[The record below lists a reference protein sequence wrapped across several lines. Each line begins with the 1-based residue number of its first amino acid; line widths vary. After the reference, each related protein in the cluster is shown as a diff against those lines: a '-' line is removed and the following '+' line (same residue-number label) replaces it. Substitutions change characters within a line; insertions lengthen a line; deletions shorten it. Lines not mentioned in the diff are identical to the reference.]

1 MPSAV
6 TLAASLHYLVAVKAP
21 VQVLYVEAF
30 SELVNPSSGALDALC
45 ELLRQGSV
53 WALNAG
59 DVKFSVEQL
68 DQLFAAI
75 KDSSIA
81 FMYLCDTNVPKHFR
95 RQFKDLLQAR
105 RRETV
110 VAPWLLGNDEAQNA
124 VVCESNKMW
133 YGPLSLGRNKRAA
146 DKAVSTPAL
155 KMMDEGFVTL
165 EGVVNCTL
173 DGADVFKLDEMPMS
187 GNWHSIADTA
197 DPNRWDGQPTRSQ
210 LRQMMT
216 PEQAPTE
223 GLTDKLKAAVQTTRE
238 RLRGEGMLGAEEDQ
252 THEIKEEALLRAKR
266 GCKWQSY
273 VHGDRAL
280 EHAMQGGGF
289 ALMHYSVM
297 VALMGD
303 TTLWI
308 KPIGSERLIE
318 KTIKQGNAFCW
329 RGDIGH
335 AGTAHPGCESGHYRL
350 FMHVDAKG
358 RPITEEDRKSLFPI
372 SVA

>member
-1 MPSAV
+1 
-6 TLAASLHYLVAVKAP
+6 
-21 VQVLYVEAF
+21 
-30 SELVNPSSGALDALC
+30 
-45 ELLRQGSV
+45 
-53 WALNAG
+53 
-59 DVKFSVEQL
+59 
-68 DQLFAAI
+68 
-75 KDSSIA
+75 
-81 FMYLCDTNVPKHFR
+81 MYLCDTGVHTHDR
-95 RQFKDLLQAR
+95 RRFKDLLQAR
-105 RRETV
+105 RRSTA
-110 VAPWLLGNDEAQNA
+110 VAPWLLGDDEAQNA
-124 VVCESNKMW
+124 VIRECKKMW
-133 YGPLSLGRNKRAA
+133 FGPLSLGRNKRAA